1 MTFLFAEAKD
11 VIERMIS
18 DNIDQ
23 LRFQLLPQQSEVE
36 ALKSQVTG
44 KLANIFYH
52 KLRRLS
58 YQ

>member
-1 MTFLFAEAKD
+1 MTLLFAEAKD

-44 KLANIFYH
+44 KLANIVYH
-52 KLRRLS
+52 
-58 YQ
+58 